1 MGSTNPHPTPDP
13 YDPSIQH
20 WENGLVLYSNF
31 ITVEEEREIIAAIQ
45 NDDRWCG
52 IGKRQ
57 TMHYGAHFDYTTFC
71 ASEAWTDV
79 PGWMGKLVGRLPFR
93 EEREGQDEV
102 DQFTV
107 QYYPPGTG
115 IPPHVDTHSA
125 FGEYLFSLS
134 LGSAVPMGFKRCGVK
149 EERKVRRPKRS
160 LGEGI
165 ADGGVR
171 RKAEVEEDGE
181 EKWEVLLRERSLL
194 VMRGEARYGFVHGIR
209 GRKFDV
215 DVDGD
220 GDGEGEMGGKGE
232 GVKRRREG
240 RWSITMRSVKRGG
253 EMGCECAFPGVC
265 DARIR
270 EEREREVREVQEKEK
285 EKENQQNVNCIPKPP
300 PK

>member
-1 MGSTNPHPTPDP
+1 MGSTNPLPTPDP
-13 YDPSIQH
+13 QNPSIQH
-20 WENGLVLYSNF
+20 WENGLVLYANF
-31 ITVEEEREIIAAIQ
+31 ITPEEEAEIIASIQ
-45 NDDRWCG
+45 KDDRWCG

-71 ASEAWTDV
+71 ASDAWTDV
-79 PGWMGKLVGRLPFR
+79 PDWIEKLVGRLPFR
-93 EEREGQDEV
+93 EEGGVAV

-125 FGEYLFSLS
+125 FGEYLYSLS
-134 LGSAVPMGFKRCGVK
+134 LGSAVPMGFKRCGVN

-160 LGEGI
+160 LGEGV
-165 ADGGVR
+165 GVANGSESGKR
-171 RKAEVEEDGE
+171 EKAEAEVDGE
-181 EKWEVLLRERSLL
+181 KKWEVWLRERSLL
-194 VMRGEARYGFVHGIR
+194 VMRGEARYGFAHGIR

-220 GDGEGEMGGKGE
+220 GDEKRE

-240 RWSITMRSVKRGG
+240 RWSLTMRSVKRGA

-270 EEREREVREVQEKEK
+270 EEREREEKGNEK
-285 EKENQQNVNCIPKPP
+285 EKENENHEKGECIPRITSK
-300 PK
+300 

>member
-1 MGSTNPHPTPDP
+1 MGSTNPLPTPDP
-13 YDPSIQH
+13 QDPSIQQ

-31 ITVEEEREIIAAIQ
+31 ITPEEESEIIASIQ
-45 NDDRWCG
+45 KDDRWCG

-71 ASEAWTDV
+71 ASDAWTDV
-79 PGWMGKLVGRLPFR
+79 PGWIEKLVGRLPFR
-93 EEREGQDEV
+93 EEGDV

-125 FGEYLFSLS
+125 FGEYLYSLS
-134 LGSAVPMGFKRCGVK
+134 LGSAVPMGFKRCGVN
-149 EERKVRRPKRS
+149 EERKMRRPKRS
-160 LGEGI
+160 LGES
-165 ADGGVR
+165 AGVSGR
-171 RKAEVEEDGE
+171 REKAEDDGE
-181 EKWEVLLRERSLL
+181 EQWEVWLRERSLL
-194 VMRGEARYGFVHGIR
+194 VMRGEARYGFAHGIR

-215 DVDGD
+215 DVD
-220 GDGEGEMGGKGE
+220 EKGE

-270 EEREREVREVQEKEK
+270 EEREREEKQKEK
-285 EKENQQNVNCIPKPP
+285 ETEIQELTECIPGIT

>member
-1 MGSTNPHPTPDP
+1 MGSTNPLPTPDP
-13 YDPSIQH
+13 QDPSIQH

-31 ITVEEEREIIAAIQ
+31 ITAEEESEIIASIQ
-45 NDDRWCG
+45 KDDRWCG

-71 ASEAWTDV
+71 ASETWTDV
-79 PGWMGKLVGRLPFR
+79 PDWIEQLVGRLPFR
-93 EEREGQDEV
+93 EEGGV

-125 FGEYLFSLS
+125 FGEYLYSLS
-134 LGSAVPMGFKRCGVK
+134 LGSAVPIGFKRCGIN
-149 EERKVRRPKRS
+149 EERKMRRPKRS
-160 LGEGI
+160 LGEAI
-165 ADGGVR
+165 ANGR
-171 RKAEVEEDGE
+171 REKAEEDGE
-181 EKWEVLLRERSLL
+181 EKWEVWLRERSLL
-194 VMRGEARYGFVHGIR
+194 VMRGEARYGFAHGIR

-215 DVDGD
+215 DVELD
-220 GDGEGEMGGKGE
+220 ENGE

-240 RWSITMRSVKRGG
+240 RWSITMRSVKRGA

-270 EEREREVREVQEKEK
+270 EERERGEKEEEKKK
-285 EKENQQNVNCIPKPP
+285 EREIREKGECIPEITPR
-300 PK
+300 

>member
-1 MGSTNPHPTPDP
+1 MGSTNPSSTPTPTPDAQN
-13 YDPSIQH
+13 PSIQH
-20 WENGLVLYSNF
+20 WQNGLVLYSNF
-31 ITVEEEREIIAAIQ
+31 ITPQEESEIISSIQ
-45 NDDRWCG
+45 KDDRWCG

-71 ASEAWTDV
+71 ASETWTDV
-79 PGWMGKLVGRLPFR
+79 PDWMEKLVGRLPFKG
-93 EEREGQDEV
+93 EGEGRV

-125 FGEYLFSLS
+125 FGEYLYSLS
-134 LGSAVPMGFKRCGVK
+134 LGSAVPMGFKRCGGN
-149 EERKVRRPKRS
+149 EERKMRRPKRS
-160 LGEGI
+160 LGEVSG
-165 ADGGVR
+165 DVR
-171 RKAEVEEDGE
+171 RKADEDGE
-181 EKWEVLLRERSLL
+181 EKWEVWLRERSLL

-215 DVDGD
+215 D
-220 GDGEGEMGGKGE
+220 GEGEGAN
-232 GVKRRREG
+232 VKRRRGG
-240 RWSITMRSVKRGG
+240 RWSITMRSVKRGK

-270 EEREREVREVQEKEK
+270 EEREREEREREEREREEREREKEK
-285 EKENQQNVNCIPKPP
+285 EREREIRKDGECIPAVP